1 MQINEVLQPS
11 KKSILEEKQLRESRS
26 KVKLSILTE
35 VKRLNAE
42 LSLLEDLDV
51 RQVDGGDW
59 MVWDTETNRAAGS
72 TRFTNPGDAEEARD
86 SMRRSR
92 SPSPNNDS
100 SDDDNDN
107 RRSNTRRMAPRYHA
121 AFTRYARANQILSFR
136 RRLTESWTY
145 FLAGAMGVTVDHTGL
160 LSDYQGGEDQPG
172 AGDARS
178 LEETLDAAWN
188 YAQAGQLYN
197 PDGLNRDQMRERM
210 NAMSEQERNA
220 HIAANHKKYE
230 AYQLRAYG
238 VVVAAYMS
246 AIFLQVLVSARAAG
260 GAVGAAKGAAQGA
273 WTGVK
278 NIGKFIRALRSIR
291 TASTILM
298 AGVGAV
304 FGAGVGGIVTGLI
317 SFALGTAAI
326 WLVEI
331 VLTRSG
337 LGPSIIQYI
346 VNTTFEWDMERAA
359 ESSVHGYGVGDLL
372 QWAAAGGDYVAR
384 ATADAIS
391 DVPGTTEVQRNLRSI
406 HSELLHDPRAQ
417 SELERT
423 VDYFPGLDQDAATTP
438 RSNTATTPRSNTAPA
453 AAGAT
458 PDIFGASN

>member
-1 MQINEVLQPS
+1 MQINEILQPS
-11 KKSILEEKQLRESRS
+11 KKSITEEKQLREVRS
-26 KVKLSILTE
+26 KVNSSILTE

-59 MVWDTETNRAAGS
+59 MVWDTETDSAAGA

-86 SMRRSR
+86 NMRRSR
-92 SPSPNNDS
+92 APGADA
-100 SDDDNDN
+100 DNDRPRDSDSDSDSDTSSSN
-107 RRSNTRRMAPRYHA
+107 RRRMAPRYYA
-121 AFTRYARANQILSFR
+121 AFTRYARANRILSFR

-160 LSDYQGGEDQPG
+160 LSDYQGGEDQPEG
-172 AGDARS
+172 AAES
-178 LEETLDAAWN
+178 LEETLDVAWE

-197 PDGLNRDQMRERM
+197 PDNLTQEQMRERM
-210 NAMSEQERNA
+210 NAMSETEINE
-220 HIAANHKKYE
+220 HIAANHRKYE

-246 AIFLQVLVSARAAG
+246 AIFFQVLVAAP
-260 GAVGAAKGAAQGA
+260 GAARGAY
-273 WTGVK
+273 TGIK
-278 NIGKFIRALRSIR
+278 NVGKFIRALRTLR
-291 TASTILM
+291 TASTMLV

-326 WLVEI
+326 WLVELI
-331 VLTRSG
+331 LTRSN

-346 VNTTFEWDMERAA
+346 VNKTFEWDMERAA

-372 QWAAAGGDYVAR
+372 QWAALGGDYVAR

-391 DVPGTTEVQRNLRSI
+391 DVPDTTEVQRNLRDI
-406 HSELLHDPRAQ
+406 RSELLHDPRAQ

-423 VDYFPGLDQDAATTP
+423 VDYFPGLEQDASSTTG
-438 RSNTATTPRSNTAPA
+438 SNTATTTGNNTATT